1 MPTMIGD
8 PARPS
13 FVSDGHLDYLDGLFD
28 SYAIDPRGAS
38 PMLCTAFRLGQ
49 QEAEAVVEFWRST
62 SGRRLKG
69 S

>member
-1 MPTMIGD
+1 MQTMIGD

-49 QEAEAVVEFWRST
+49 QEAEAVVEF
-62 SGRRLKG
+62 
-69 S
+69 